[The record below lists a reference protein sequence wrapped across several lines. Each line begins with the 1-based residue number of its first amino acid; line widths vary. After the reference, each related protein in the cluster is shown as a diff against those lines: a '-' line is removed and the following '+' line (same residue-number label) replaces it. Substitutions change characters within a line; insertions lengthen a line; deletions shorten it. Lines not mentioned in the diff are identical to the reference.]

1 MAWHNSATPYETPAG
16 ENYARPMTL
25 VIEPNGGTVQVQFRD
40 SAGAWTTPTS
50 GDYTLTEAGPVR
62 VERSN
67 TPPMRIAATGGAKFE
82 VTL

>member
-1 MAWHNSATPYETPAG
+1 MAWYDNTTPLEIPAG
-16 ENYARPMTL
+16 ENFVRPMTL
-25 VIEPNGGTVQVQFRD
+25 VVEPNGGTVQVQFRD
-40 SAGAWTTPTS
+40 SAGTWTTPAS

-67 TPPMRIAATGGAKFE
+67 TPPMRVAATGGAKFE